1 MRNPGANYLS
11 TAYKKVLKISLHF
24 NSCISES
31 FPCLLVLYITL
42 LS

>member
-1 MRNPGANYLS
+1 MKKPGANYHA
-11 TAYKKVLKISLHF
+11 TAYKNVLKISLHY

-31 FPCLLVLYITL
+31 FPCILVLYITL